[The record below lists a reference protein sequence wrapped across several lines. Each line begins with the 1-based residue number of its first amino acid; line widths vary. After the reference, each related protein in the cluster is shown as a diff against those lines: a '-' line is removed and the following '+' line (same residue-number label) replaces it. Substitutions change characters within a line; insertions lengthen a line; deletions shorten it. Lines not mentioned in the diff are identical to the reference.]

1 MVSRSLLLQGLPIAQ
16 DTAMITR
23 NVFADRSGFLSL
35 FDRDFL
41 EALSITDSRL
51 ACRDRRFLEGFQS
64 T

>member
-1 MVSRSLLLQGLPIAQ
+1 
-16 DTAMITR
+16 MITR

-51 ACRDRRFLEGFQS
+51 ACRDRRFLEGFQI